1 MSMKEAVQPKRSR
14 VRAYLEL
21 MRPANIVTA
30 LADIL
35 AGFAASGAV
44 SLLGTQTGAN
54 LLPSLMWLLLS
65 TAGLY
70 GGGVVLNDY
79 FDAALDA
86 TERPER
92 PIPSGRVSRR
102 NAGILGAILLLI
114 GIAAAAMVSM
124 LSAGIAF
131 AIALWVVTYDIY
143 GKHHSILGPVNMGM
157 CRGGNLLLGVS
168 AVPVMVGQLWFLA
181 ILPVL
186 YIAAVTTVSRGEVHG
201 GQRRTVIVSLVF
213 VVLVIIGLLGLGVIP
228 EYEIIRAVPFLLV
241 FTIAVVPAF
250 IQAAVD
256 PQAGHIRAAVKR
268 GVISLILMD
277 ATLAAGFGGWV
288 IGLVTAVLL
297 VFSILLAKAFAV
309 T

>member
-1 MSMKEAVQPKRSR
+1 MKEAVQPKRSR

-297 VFSILLAKAFAV
+297 AFSILLAKAFAV

>member
-1 MSMKEAVQPKRSR
+1 
-14 VRAYLEL
+14 

-297 VFSILLAKAFAV
+297 AFSILLAKAFAV

>member
-1 MSMKEAVQPKRSR
+1 MKEAVQPKRSR

>member
-1 MSMKEAVQPKRSR
+1 
-14 VRAYLEL
+14 
-21 MRPANIVTA
+21 VTA

>member
-1 MSMKEAVQPKRSR
+1 
-14 VRAYLEL
+14 